1 MFKKKNFDPKKRF
14 SKVRP
19 QEKKTTRRKPSKKRN
34 PRLPSA
40 LPTRVIPKRSL
51 RGRHF

>member
-1 MFKKKNFDPKKRF
+1 MFRKKNFDPKKRF
-14 SKVRP
+14 SNVRP

-34 PRLPSA
+34 LRLPSA
-40 LPTRVIPKRSL
+40 LPTRAILKRSL